1 MLNLNNLN
9 NLISLWIQHPII
21 IQIILDNLLIDN
33 EWNFIVDNEWNYIY
47 IW

>member
-9 NLISLWIQHPII
+9 NLISLWIQHQII
-21 IQIILDNLLIDN
+21 VTIILDNLLIDN